1 MPDMAYYATD
11 MADNNENVIGY
22 AYMKCSRQVVR
33 IKQLVRRYCS
43 EFVLENARLTKRI
56 S

>member
-1 MPDMAYYATD
+1 MPDMAYCATD

-33 IKQLVRRYCS
+33 IKQIVRCYCP
-43 EFVLENARLTKRI
+43 EFALGNVMLTKGI